1 MTRELSLKEL
11 YAELMHS
18 PDLRRL
24 GRYKLIADAGQTVF
38 PIDVDFEGK
47 KVHLGDGD
55 FTEGLVAFSNTRAAS
70 LDLGTSKFYDL
81 YLDYL
86 EAEQLIF
93 SRAQASRVYFDYARV
108 GDCQFK
114 DFVATEVYFDE
125 AVIAH
130 ISRERL
136 RSGIIY
142 LEHLQSLGFDP
153 NDMSANAYRLVEA
166 EKLFDVVNEAHAN
179 SPEEATPEVR
189 LISTREFLQ
198 FIDEDLDLRRLGLY
212 KVVPEHDTEDAR
224 LLRIGLELDG
234 CAANLGQGDFTELKV
249 QLAATRARI
258 VDFADSKFD
267 VLDFVDSEIENCFL
281 ADSEISELGF
291 GNAKITNVFGER
303 CRTGAVNLASLECR
317 QFNTNGMRIPELRL
331 AEARIRELYL
341 SRGDGVENMY
351 FENAELGLL
360 NLHEG
365 QVNEVHFGDAV
376 VGRALINKASVK
388 ELNIEHLKA
397 DELYI
402 GDFRN
407 EIGRLR
413 FNEGI
418 EGIRSINIDEAFYAA
433 RRVLGEVEGYASR
446 WPREM
451 TADTAEQSDEIAK
464 DSRDPELQQK
474 PDSRERDVWLEGPR
488 HSEKHI

>member
-11 YAELMHS
+11 YAELMYS

-55 FTEGLVAFSNTRAAS
+55 FTEGLVAFSNTKAAS
-70 LDLGTSKFYDL
+70 LDLGTSKFNDL

-108 GDCQFK
+108 GDCEFK
-114 DFVATEVYFDE
+114 DFVAAEVYFDE
-125 AVIAH
+125 AAIGH
-130 ISRERL
+130 ISGERL

-142 LEHLQSLGFDP
+142 LEHLQSPDFNP
-153 NDMSANAYRLVEA
+153 SDMSANAYRLVEA
-166 EKLFDVVNEAHAN
+166 EDLADVVKEAHIN
-179 SPEEATPEVR
+179 SLEEAIPEVR
-189 LISTREFLQ
+189 LMSTREFLQ

-212 KVVPEHDTEDAR
+212 KVVPEHDTEEAR
-224 LLRIGLELDG
+224 LLRIGLEIDG
-234 CAANLGQGDFTELKV
+234 CVANLGRGDFTELKV

-267 VLDFVDSEIENCFL
+267 ELDFVDTEIESCFL
-281 ADSEISELGF
+281 ADSEISELSF

-303 CRTGAVNLASLECR
+303 CRAGAVNLASLECR
-317 QFNTNGMRIPELRL
+317 QFNTNGIRTPELRL
-331 AEARIRELYL
+331 AEARIREFYL
-341 SRGDGVENMY
+341 SRGDGVGNMY
-351 FENAELGLL
+351 FDNAELGLL

-365 QVNEVHFGDAV
+365 QVNKVHFGEAV

-388 ELNIEHLKA
+388 ELNIELLKA

-402 GDFRN
+402 GDFHN

-413 FNEGI
+413 FSEGI
-418 EGIRSINIDEAFYAA
+418 EGIRSINIDEAFFAA
-433 RRVLGEVEGYASR
+433 RRVLGEIEGYASR
-446 WPREM
+446 WPREIPS
-451 TADTAEQSDEIAK
+451 DTAEQSDDIGK
-464 DSRDPELQQK
+464 DNTGLELQHESN
-474 PDSRERDVWLEGPR
+474 SRERDIWLEGP
-488 HSEKHI
+488 HHVEKHV